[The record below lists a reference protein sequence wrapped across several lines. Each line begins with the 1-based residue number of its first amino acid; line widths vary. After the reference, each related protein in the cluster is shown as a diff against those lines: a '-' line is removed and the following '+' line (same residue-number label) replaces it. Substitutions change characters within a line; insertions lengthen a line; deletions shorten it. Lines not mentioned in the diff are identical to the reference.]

1 MTQDRPAVSVLDSD
15 LQHPVLILALLEQ
28 VEILAHV
35 SHSDSVYVSLVYPWL
50 MVLFPLPVHV
60 FFSSSLA

>member
-35 SHSDSVYVSLVYPWL
+35 SHSDSV
-50 MVLFPLPVHV
+50 
-60 FFSSSLA
+60 